1 MSDATLLRLE
11 AKFMEANDQWDAAT
25 ARTAAAEKEEERTAA
40 EVSRLF
46 DSIMKTRATTLAG
59 LLVKMRV
66 RERWNTYEEASELA
80 ILKSLIADMKA
91 MTKPDEGTQR

>member
-11 AKFMEANDQWDAAT
+11 AKFNAASDRWDAAT
-25 ARTAAAEKEEERTAA
+25 EMMAAAEREESQAAAAVGVIFER
-40 EVSRLF
+40 V
-46 DSIMKTRATTLAG
+46 MKTRATTLAG

-66 RERWNTYEEASELA
+66 RERWNADEEASELA

-91 MTKPDEGTQR
+91 MTKPDEGAQR